1 MPVPPNLPPKTL
13 RVGVLSRLASA
24 RPWEIHDHVTALA
37 LMQVYET
44 PFSSPPDGGA
54 PKPELFAEP
63 LRQDGDPLT
72 LSAAVRPGASFS
84 DGTPCTAAAVATSL
98 ARVRDVS
105 ARADVKT
112 RNERV
117 EFRLRAPDPHF
128 ATILTNPFCGVA
140 LESRGAL
147 LGTGPFLPP
156 EPLEGDDVVRS
167 GKVLLR
173 ANPRAAKV
181 PALGGV
187 LFEVYPDA
195 EALLAAVH
203 AGDVH
208 VTYALTF
215 SHLAKL
221 RGAPVYPKTLDGSS
235 TGILFLN
242 VERPAMSD
250 PRLRRALCS
259 AVSRTEIARVSYGP
273 LGMGFAAA
281 GLLPPFLKRDV
292 PVGAVDGSPV
302 QGRQLL
308 AEAGITAPER
318 LTLVLTWGPKPYMP
332 DPPAV
337 AKTLI
342 ESFRPLGIELTIVQ
356 PRDRGE
362 YVGHLERADYD
373 LLLGGWIAD
382 TPLASDFV
390 DSLLL
395 STMVTS
401 RTAPRAAAYN
411 LSRWQ
416 DPATDR
422 DLEKFRKSQDVRDL
436 APIARTVHEQGLLV
450 PLLHGKLI
458 AVSHRDTRRFVPSA
472 LARSYFGE
480 MEV

>member
-1 MPVPPNLPPKTL
+1 MPVPPNLPPRTL
-13 RVGVLSRLASA
+13 RVGVLSRLASV
-24 RPWEIHDHVTALA
+24 RPWEVHDHVTALA

-44 PFSSPPDGGA
+44 PYSSPPDGGA
-54 PKPELFAEP
+54 PKPELLAEP
-63 LRQDGDPLT
+63 LRAEGDPLV
-72 LSAAVRPGASFS
+72 LSAAVRSGATFS
-84 DGTPCTAAAVATSL
+84 DGTPCTAAAVASSL
-98 ARVRDVS
+98 ARVRDLAPRAEVK
-105 ARADVKT
+105 ARG
-112 RNERV
+112 ERV
-117 EFRLRAPDPHF
+117 EFRLRSPDPHF
-128 ATILTNPFCGVA
+128 ATLLTAPFCGISV
-140 LESRGAL
+140 ESRGAI

-156 EPLEGDDVVRS
+156 EPLEGDDVIKA

-173 ANPRAAKV
+173 ANPKAAKV

-203 AGDVH
+203 AGEVH

-215 SHLAKL
+215 AHLAKL

-250 PRLRRALCS
+250 PRVRRAVCS
-259 AVSRTEIARVSYGP
+259 AISRTEIARVSYGP

-281 GLLPPFLKRDV
+281 GLLPPFLKKDV
-292 PVGAVDGSPV
+292 PVGVVDGSPV

-308 AEAGITAPER
+308 DEAGITAPER

-337 AKTLI
+337 AKVVV
-342 ESFRPLGIELTIVQ
+342 ESLRPLGIEIDVRQ
-356 PRDRGE
+356 PRDRAE

-395 STMVTS
+395 SSMVTS
-401 RTAPRAAAYN
+401 RTAPRASAYN

-422 DLEKFRKSQDVRDL
+422 DLERFRKSQDVRDL
-436 APIARTVHEQGLLV
+436 APVARTVHEQGLLV

-472 LARSYFGE
+472 LARSYFGDV
-480 MEV
+480 EV